1 MKFFDLFAGIGGFRM
16 GLESLGHQCV
26 GFCESDPF
34 ARASYKVIYDTEGDI
49 EFHDI
54 RNVTTDAIRGIG
66 RVDIICGGFPCQA
79 FSIAGNRRGFEDTR
93 GTLFFEV
100 ARFASILKPKYLFL
114 ENVKGL
120 LSHDNGTTFET
131 ILRTLD
137 ELGYDVEWQVLNSKD
152 FGVPQNRERVFLIG
166 HLRGAGTRNV
176 FPLRGESPTTES
188 LKPKRLGNLNPS
200 GRGMN
205 GEVYQ
210 ADALSPTVTT
220 NKGEGSK
227 IAIPVLTPDRL
238 QKHQNGRRFKE
249 NGEPMFTLT
258 SQDRHGI
265 VIAGHLPSAR
275 QQSSRVYATEG
286 LAPTLSTMQ
295 GGGQEP
301 KIIQKGRGYNNGGSH
316 SISPTLSSHSWHE
329 NNLLQVY
336 DFYNKSYRNEV
347 GTLTTTGHRGFTT
360 MGTFGITDSYRIRK
374 LTPKECWRLQGFPD
388 WAFEK
393 AKEVNSNSQLYKQA
407 GNSVTV
413 PVIQAIAKNFKE
425 GV

>member
-1 MKFFDLFAGIGGFRM
+1 MKFFDLFSGIGGFRM

-26 GFCESDPF
+26 GFCEVDKF
-34 ARASYKVIYDTEGDI
+34 ARASYKAIYDTEGEI
-49 EFHDI
+49 EYHDI

-100 ARFASILKPKYLFL
+100 ARFASILRPKYLFL

-176 FPLRGESPTTES
+176 FPIRGESPTADL

-200 GRGMN
+200 GRVMN

-210 ADALSPTVTT
+210 VDALSPTVTT

-227 IAIPVLTPDRL
+227 IAIPVRTPDND
-238 QKHQNGRRFKE
+238 QK
-249 NGEPMFTLT
+249 
-258 SQDRHGI
+258 
-265 VIAGHLPSAR
+265 
-275 QQSSRVYATEG
+275 
-286 LAPTLSTMQ
+286 
-295 GGGQEP
+295 P
-301 KIIQKGRGYNNGGSH
+301 KIIQKARGYNNGGSH
-316 SISPTLSSHSWHE
+316 PISPTLSSHSWHE

-336 DFYNKSYRNEV
+336 DFYNKSYRDEF

-360 MGTFGITDSYRIRK
+360 MGTFGITDGYRIRK

-413 PVIQAIAKNFKE
+413 PVIQAIAKQFE
-425 GV
+425 